1 MTRVP
6 LLLLFVSNFL
16 YRDPTRHTFVLN
28 QALAHLEMS
37 FITIS
42 THSSSMLMPIRVR
55 PFLFVLEMHRRLI
68 LEQPTLCV
76 ESNEPTQW
84 KRLHLS
90 TANFIRY
97 LMVLVKVQARTGY
110 AVIERR
116 TAIARGNQL
125 GSFTWERN
133 NTMKRIMRLLGKP
146 TTCNNSNMAF
156 PSYWCQLDNQAENSS
171 CLDIFTT
178 FQAISPSS
186 QRRIASYCV
195 SLPPKNVGSG
205 AKRSF
210 CSR

>member
-1 MTRVP
+1 VTRVP

-146 TTCNNSNMAF
+146 TTCNNSNMA
-156 PSYWCQLDNQAENSS
+156 L
-171 CLDIFTT
+171 
-178 FQAISPSS
+178 
-186 QRRIASYCV
+186 RR
-195 SLPPKNVGSG
+195 GRWSG
-205 AKRSF
+205 ACFVRRLFFHFKHGDNEQHLQYRIYILVF
-210 CSR
+210 PFFD